1 MPRTANARLKTV
13 GESAEQI
20 APVKRSTQAKIV
32 RPTTV
37 ELVMDA
43 IRRKILSGELG
54 PGEVLR
60 QEALADELG
69 VSRLPIREAIT
80 RLESEGMLNVVPHKG
95 ASVRPLSVDEIHEA
109 FDIRQRLEPWIFA
122 EAIPHLTPLDLS
134 RAEEIVATMDKAAE
148 GEWGQLNWVFHE
160 TLYMPAK
167 RDMTLSIL
175 KRLHEKADR
184 YFRFQVVNVPIR
196 KQAHEEHMELVEVS
210 RKGDIKRAEQLLSEH
225 LAIAADQII
234 GLVEKVLHR

>member
-1 MPRTANARLKTV
+1 
-13 GESAEQI
+13 
-20 APVKRSTQAKIV
+20 
-32 RPTTV
+32 
-37 ELVMDA
+37 MDA